1 MDFSDQV
8 KSQTDIVEVI
18 GEVVAL
24 RKFGQTYKGVCPF
37 HGGKIEALNVNSA
50 LQYFKCPSCGKGG
63 DVIQFVMQMDKIPFE
78 EAVAKLASR
87 KGISKP
93 E

>member
-8 KSQTDIVEVI
+8 RAKTDIVEVI
-18 GEVVAL
+18 GAVTPL

-37 HGGKIEALNVNSA
+37 HGGKVDALNVNSA

-63 DVIQFVMQMDKIPFE
+63 DVIQFVMQMDKISFE
-78 EAVAKLASR
+78 EAVTKLAAR
-87 KGISKP
+87 KGLTKA

>member
-1 MDFSDQV
+1 MDYADQV
-8 KSQTDIVEVI
+8 KSNTDIVELI
-18 GEVVAL
+18 GEVSPL

-50 LQYFKCPSCGKGG
+50 LQYFQCPSCGKSG

-78 EAVAKLASR
+78 EAVSKLAAR
-87 KGISKP
+87 RNIAKP

>member
-1 MDFSDQV
+1 MEYSDQV

-18 GEVVAL
+18 GEVTPL

-50 LQYFKCPSCGKGG
+50 LQYFNCPSCGKGG
-63 DVIQFVMQMDKIPFE
+63 DVIQFVMLMDKIPFE
-78 EAVAKLASR
+78 EAVTKLAAR
-87 KGISKP
+87 KGLTKP

>member
-18 GEVVAL
+18 GEVTPL
-24 RKFGQTYKGVCPF
+24 RKFGQTYKGICPF
-37 HGGKIEALNVNSA
+37 HGGKIEALNVHSA

-63 DVIQFVMQMDKIPFE
+63 DVIRFVMQMDKISFE
-78 EAVAKLASR
+78 EAVTKLAAR
-87 KGISKP
+87 GNIPKP